1 MTKVFILGWALAAIF
16 WAYSISWIFD
26 AVNYYGAGTALS
38 LTISFLLVGYVSI
51 YFGLFL
57 VALKFFRNSNYRPF
71 IFASTFFILEWFRSW
86 VITGFPWLNLGM
98 LSEYL
103 WGALPMIGVSG
114 TSFLIV
120 LIISLLFEKK
130 HTLLNRGAAGLI
142 LVFLLFGPGHYQK
155 SGQDTLDLTI
165 IQPLD
170 TNLSQIIKMTND
182 AESNLVIWPEAVA
195 SYDQNL
201 LAKINNKN
209 VIGGFFRKQGKD
221 FYTSAINLETGHYFD
236 KENLVPFGEFQP
248 LGNMLSS
255 FNKFFNIPNSNLKVG
270 NSIQDKAD
278 WSALICWELVFND
291 TFTKRVKGS
300 GYIIHMSNDK
310 WYGESMPRQHLKHA
324 KARAVESNK
333 WVVRS
338 TLDGI
343 SQFISPR
350 SEESSAKLERGV
362 QGSITKTIYL
372 NYIDTAYVKY
382 GDLPLLIISFVFLLI
397 GLKNRRN
404 EK

>member
-120 LIISLLFEKK
+120 LIISLLFENK

-142 LVFLLFGPGHYQK
+142 LVFLFFGPGHYQK
-155 SGQDTLDLTI
+155 AVKTL
-165 IQPLD
+165 
-170 TNLSQIIKMTND
+170 
-182 AESNLVIWPEAVA
+182 
-195 SYDQNL
+195 
-201 LAKINNKN
+201 
-209 VIGGFFRKQGKD
+209 
-221 FYTSAINLETGHYFD
+221 
-236 KENLVPFGEFQP
+236 
-248 LGNMLSS
+248 
-255 FNKFFNIPNSNLKVG
+255 
-270 NSIQDKAD
+270 
-278 WSALICWELVFND
+278 
-291 TFTKRVKGS
+291 
-300 GYIIHMSNDK
+300 
-310 WYGESMPRQHLKHA
+310 
-324 KARAVESNK
+324 
-333 WVVRS
+333 
-338 TLDGI
+338 
-343 SQFISPR
+343 
-350 SEESSAKLERGV
+350 
-362 QGSITKTIYL
+362 
-372 NYIDTAYVKY
+372 
-382 GDLPLLIISFVFLLI
+382 
-397 GLKNRRN
+397 
-404 EK
+404 

>member
-1 MTKVFILGWALAAIF
+1 
-16 WAYSISWIFD
+16 
-26 AVNYYGAGTALS
+26 
-38 LTISFLLVGYVSI
+38 
-51 YFGLFL
+51 
-57 VALKFFRNSNYRPF
+57 
-71 IFASTFFILEWFRSW
+71 
-86 VITGFPWLNLGM
+86 M

-120 LIISLLFEKK
+120 LIISLLFENK
-130 HTLLNRGAAGLI
+130 HILLNRGAAGLI
-142 LVFLLFGPGHYQK
+142 LVFLFFGPGHYQK

-255 FNKFFNIPNSNLKVG
+255 FNKFFNIPNSNLKMG